1 MRWISLSKILMT
13 IRFVYITVK
22 KLHYRSGIMKKKL
35 FLVMSLFIISL
46 TMIACGGVSTP
57 ADNSPSGFE
66 TSEKLEIEHQLG
78 TTIVSKNPER
88 VVAFDLGIVD
98 SLDKMGVKLAAIPKG
113 WPVTS
118 YQLRSSYGIPT
129 DVLVLPL

>member
-1 MRWISLSKILMT
+1 
-13 IRFVYITVK
+13 K

-57 ADNSPSGFE
+57 ADNSPSGSE
-66 TSEKLEIEHQLG
+66 TNEKLEIEHQLG

-98 SLDKMGVKLAAIPKG
+98 SLDKMGVKLAAIPK
-113 WPVTS
+113 S
-118 YQLRSSYGIPT
+118 NIPPY
-129 DVLVLPL
+129 LS